1 VASGS
6 LRSSDAFCAAASQ
19 EAYHRRLPSPGAFG
33 LCEFTFF
40 LAPRI
45 GLTRRPPRVEMIKAE
60 QVDVYGI
67 QVIRAD
73 QY

>member
-1 VASGS
+1 MHFVQQHRQMP
-6 LRSSDAFCAAASQ
+6 LVRAFLALVPSACADFA
-19 EAYHRRLPSPGAFG
+19 
-33 LCEFTFF
+33 FF
-40 LAPRI
+40 LAPRT
-45 GLTRRPPRVEMIKAE
+45 GLTGWPPWVEMIKAE

>member
-1 VASGS
+1 M
-6 LRSSDAFCAAASQ
+6 AFVQ
-19 EAYHRRLPSPGAFG
+19 QHRKRPLIGAFLALVPSACAG
-33 LCEFTFF
+33 FAFF

-60 QVDVYGI
+60 WVGVYGI